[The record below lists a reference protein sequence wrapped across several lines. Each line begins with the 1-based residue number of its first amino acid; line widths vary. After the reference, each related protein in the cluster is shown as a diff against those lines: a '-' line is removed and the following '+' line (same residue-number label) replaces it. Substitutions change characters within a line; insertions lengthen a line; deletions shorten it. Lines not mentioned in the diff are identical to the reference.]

1 MWTMSLATVIESASS
16 RMQRDEKWGHVVY
29 RATLDVTG
37 PTEVASTVGS
47 GHSFTVDEPVS
58 FGGGDAGPGP
68 VEYALAALGSCQAI
82 TYQFWAAHLG
92 VVVDTIHIVVEGDLD
107 LRGFF
112 GVREGVRPGLGA
124 VRVNVCGQ
132 RTGVTAAIRRTGGGG
147 GRALPRPGYLH
158 RDRRG
163 GTDPHRFVMAGAVSG

>member
-1 MWTMSLATVIESASS
+1 MWNMSLTTVMESASS
-16 RMQRDEKWGHVVY
+16 RMRRDEKWGHVVY

-37 PTEVASTVGS
+37 ATEVAATVGS
-47 GHSFTVDEPVS
+47 GHSFTVDEPAS

-92 VVVDTIHIVVEGDLD
+92 VTVDTIHIVVEGDLD

-124 VRVNVCGQ
+124 VRVNV
-132 RTGVTAAIRRTGGGG
+132 
-147 GRALPRPGYLH
+147 
-158 RDRRG
+158 
-163 GTDPHRFVMAGAVSG
+163 AVSGPESPQRYEELAAAVDEHCPVLDIFTGTVAVERTLTVS

>member
-1 MWTMSLATVIESASS
+1 MGAMSLTAPLTTVIESASS
-16 RMQRDEKWGHVVY
+16 RMASDEKWGHVVY

-37 PTEVASTVGS
+37 ATEVMSTVGS
-47 GHSFTVDEPVS
+47 GHTFTVDEPVS
-58 FGGGDAGPGP
+58 FGGGNAGPGP

-92 VVVDTIHIVVEGDLD
+92 VAVDTVHIVVEGDLD

-124 VRVNVCGQ
+124 VRVNVVISGPESPERYEELASAVDEHCPVLDIFTGTVEVA
-132 RTGVTAAIRRTGGGG
+132 RTLT
-147 GRALPRPGYLH
+147 
-158 RDRRG
+158 
-163 GTDPHRFVMAGAVSG
+163 VS